1 MTSRWEAESH
11 GVIERGVR
19 RRSFLTAAG
28 LAATAALVADHP
40 QRADAAV
47 ASASSSLR
55 YPFTLGIASGD
66 PLPTAVVL
74 WTRLAPSPYETDG
87 GLAPDSFPVQWVV
100 AEDPALSRVV
110 RRGTTLAHAAYAH
123 SVHVDVDG
131 LRPDRDYWYQFRSG
145 PHLSAVGRTRTA
157 PAPGA
162 HLDHLD
168 LVVAS
173 CQSLGAGWYH
183 AWKDAAADPADL
195 IYFAG
200 DYIYEYAT
208 DATSVRWPYT
218 PPLPADFAR
227 ETDTLGRFR
236 QQYGLYKTDPD
247 LQEAHRV
254 SPWMITWDDH
264 EVYNDYDA
272 EDPALYQLRANAYR
286 AFWEHM
292 PLRPPQR
299 PSGYTARMYRQLS
312 YGDLVRFHVI
322 DTRQY
327 KTGQLPGSTVGDTA
341 ERRDPSR
348 QILGPAQEAWLL
360 DNLGS
365 GQTTWDVMANTV
377 LFSRLDSDDTVG
389 ERFSTGQWD
398 AYQATQQRVI
408 DTVAAKD
415 AGGFVVLTG
424 DIHRNYHLNVLSD
437 FEDPDSRVVGVE
449 FAGTSISSGR
459 DGGETDAGLE
469 VRKRANPHLVSADL
483 RRGYLRCRIAH
494 DLWTT
499 QVRAID
505 RISTLDYR
513 AWTSHSLVTDPRR
526 PGIEIA

>member
-1 MTSRWEAESH
+1 MSTAFGPIASTGTSSTVGLTSARRDAPARH
-11 GVIERGVR
+11 R
-19 RRSFLTAAG
+19 RRG
-28 LAATAALVADHP
+28 
-40 QRADAAV
+40 RAV
-47 ASASSSLR
+47 TTWTSSSR
-55 YPFTLGIASGD
+55 RAS
-66 PLPTAVVL
+66 
-74 WTRLAPSPYETDG
+74 PSER
-87 GLAPDSFPVQWVV
+87 W
-100 AEDPALSRVV
+100 
-110 RRGTTLAHAAYAH
+110 H
-123 SVHVDVDG
+123 
-131 LRPDRDYWYQFRSG
+131 
-145 PHLSAVGRTRTA
+145 
-157 PAPGA
+157 
-162 HLDHLD
+162 
-168 LVVAS
+168 
-173 CQSLGAGWYH
+173 H
-183 AWKDAAADPADL
+183 AWKDAAAEPADL
-195 IYFAG
+195 VYFAG

-218 PPLPADFAR
+218 PPLPSDFAR
-227 ETDTLGRFR
+227 ETDTLGLFR

-299 PSGYTARMYRQLS
+299 PSGYTARMYRQLN

-365 GQTTWDVMANTV
+365 GHTTWDAMANTV
-377 LFSRLDSDDTVG
+377 LFSRLDSDDTAG

-398 AYQATQQRVI
+398 AYQAAQQRVI

-483 RRGYLRCRIAH
+483 RRGHLRCRITH

-499 QVRAID
+499 QVRAVD
-505 RISTLDYR
+505 RISSLDYR
-513 AWTSHSLVTDPRR
+513 AWTSHTLVTALDAPASRSPEPPGRAREPRGDRCGQLAARVKSRMRR
-526 PGIEIA
+526 PSGSMMSV